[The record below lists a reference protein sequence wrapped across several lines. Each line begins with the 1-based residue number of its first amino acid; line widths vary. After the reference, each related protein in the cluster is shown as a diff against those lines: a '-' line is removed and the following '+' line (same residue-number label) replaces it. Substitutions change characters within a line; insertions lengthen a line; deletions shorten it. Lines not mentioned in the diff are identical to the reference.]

1 MQMKRMDTWLMM
13 SWYSHRPEAILQFI
27 HDRQRKIQD
36 MTNIQIVTQ
45 AKTFGSC
52 CFVPPIFQSRI
63 SITIFHWKWLDQT
76 PEKKTNDS
84 CSCVC
89 LERRQLSTQQVP
101 ACTSMI
107 CSLQDFLC
115 FFSVSTSSFSDE
127 SLPHFTAHTSQL
139 ICCNIL
145 GF

>member
-84 CSCVC
+84 CSCVSWEKEAFHPASAC
-89 LERRQLSTQQVP
+89 LHVDDLL
-101 ACTSMI
+101 TSGFP
-107 CSLQDFLC
+107 LLFQC
-115 FFSVSTSSFSDE
+115 FYFIFFRWISTSFHCTYFPAD
-127 SLPHFTAHTSQL
+127 LL
-139 ICCNIL
+139 
-145 GF
+145 